1 MNKKLT
7 MDKRFG
13 PTLVLILVIF
23 FILAYAGT
31 LVMVFVKEELGIFW
45 TLTLLIVPLV
55 IIIVLISVYIE
66 RLKEIEEEEKDDLN
80 QY

>member
-1 MNKKLT
+1 M

-23 FILAYAGT
+23 FILVYAGS
-31 LVMVFVKEELGIFW
+31 LVTVFVKEGLGTFW
-45 TLTLLIVPLV
+45 TLILLIVPLV
-55 IIIVLISVYIE
+55 IIIALISVYIE
-66 RLKEIEEEEKDDLN
+66 RLKEIDEEEKDDLS

>member
-1 MNKKLT
+1 

-23 FILAYAGT
+23 FILVYAGSLIT
-31 LVMVFVKEELGIFW
+31 VFIQEGLGVFW
-45 TLTLLIVPLV
+45 TLVLLIVPLV
-55 IIIVLISVYIE
+55 IIIALISVYLE
-66 RLKEIEEEEKDDLN
+66 RIKEIDEEEKDDLS